1 MIAAMSAALSSAM
14 SPPVRLLVAHS
25 EPGAGRAWRDA
36 LAERLPAAQVAIDP
50 GTPDGAGPDGA
61 PPGFEADWAVGWGP
75 PADLFARQPR
85 LRGFFSSGAG
95 VDHLLRHPGLP
106 AALPLIRLEDAGM
119 AELMADY
126 CLLELL
132 RIAGRHDAY
141 AAQQAR
147 AHWEE
152 LTGYTRAELPV
163 GIVGVG
169 VLGAHVA
176 RHLARAG
183 FTVRGFARGPKLVE
197 GVEVMHGASRWQEFL
212 EATRVL
218 ILLAP
223 RTAETENLIDASALA
238 RLRPGGWLINVARGA
253 LVVDAD
259 LVAALDA
266 GTLAG
271 ATLDVFR
278 QEPLPA
284 SHPFWHHPRIRVT
297 PHSSAPTQVAVSAA
311 QVAAKLAA
319 LVRGETVGGLVE
331 RARGY

>member
-1 MIAAMSAALSSAM
+1 MIAAMSAALL
-14 SPPVRLLVAHS
+14 PPVRLLVAHS
-25 EPGAGRAWRDA
+25 EPGAGCAWRDA
-36 LAERLPAAQVAIDP
+36 LAERLPAAHIAIDP
-50 GTPDGAGPDGA
+50 GTPDGAGPEGA

-147 AHWEE
+147 AHWEA

-176 RHLARAG
+176 RHLARSG

-223 RTAETENLIDASALA
+223 RTAETENLIDAAALA

-278 QEPLPA
+278 EEPLPA

-319 LVRGETVGGLVE
+319 LVRGETVGGLVG
-331 RARGY
+331 RSRGY